1 MIINDYKLLDQLWM
15 ENDELSEYDE
25 LDLSNQNVLDKLTT
39 IKKIN
44 ISFNSKD
51 SLDSIKNTIS
61 QLCFLIDK
69 CPNLEFVRIFSLSA
83 DSKKLNV
90 NNLLDILVKH
100 GVNRVIIS
108 GFDYNY
114 LTLYNMVLSSDS
126 ETIVSLDKIN
136 DPVSGFTYIFGKE
149 DLRKKLRFDSHGN
162 EDLNALYTELFFG
175 SISLEKYEKYKK
187 YLTNYNDL
195 YISIG
200 NVNDLDL
207 SKLES
212 IKQDTHIKGI
222 YIKCGYDKDKNAQY
236 YSIEEYENIRRVID
250 NIIRMIKLPKAD
262 DPNREKM
269 IFSQIYKILGKNI
282 RYDHYA
288 ISDEGKKD
296 EGLSRDCRNL
306 KNGLLGV
313 NRNNKKELL
322 TVCAGYATILQ
333 NVCACFGIKCDYI
346 SSSSKEVEEPGVFH
360 MDPSK
365 RIYENGTNDP
375 MGHGYNAVY
384 LDGKAYLCDLTWD
397 ADLMKLDKLGRHFLK
412 SYEEFYSSHK
422 DEGFSSDNVTVV
434 TQDGKTIRSLDP
446 SVFVH
451 SCSYEE
457 QIQLFGSAAKENID
471 EMISEG
477 YLADFAMK
485 NIEYIKQVKGN
496 VGMLEYI
503 KLIQL
508 IHALEEYI
516 KSPKFKERA
525 GWAGQSVNNEITDE
539 NGNVIGKKNF
549 VFYPGARDL
558 SPSDAV
564 DEVTSMEEKQWKM
577 R

>member
-1 MIINDYKLLDQLWM
+1 MIINDYKLLNQLWM

-25 LDLSNQNVLDKLTT
+25 LDLSNQDVLNKLTA

-61 QLCFLIDK
+61 QLCILIDK
-69 CPNLEFVRIFSLSA
+69 CPNLEFAKVFSLSQ

-90 NNLLDILVKH
+90 NNLIDMLVSH
-100 GVNRVIIS
+100 RINRIVIS
-108 GFDYNY
+108 GFNYDY
-114 LTLYNMVLSSDS
+114 LSLYNKMLSSDN
-126 ETIVSLDKIN
+126 ETIVSLDKIS
-136 DPVSGFTYIFGKE
+136 DPVSGFTYIFGSE
-149 DLRKKLRFDSHGN
+149 ELRKKLHFDYHGN
-162 EDLNALYTELFFG
+162 EELNALYKELRFG
-175 SISLEKYEKYKK
+175 SISLENYEKYKS
-187 YLTNYNDL
+187 YLTNYKDL

-207 SKLES
+207 NKLES
-212 IKQDTHIKGI
+212 IKNDNHIKGI
-222 YIKCGYDKDKNAQY
+222 HIKCGYDKDKNAQY
-236 YSIEEYENIRRVID
+236 YSIEEYENIRKVID

-262 DPNREKM
+262 DPNRDKL
-269 IFSQIYKILGKNI
+269 IFAQIYKILGKNI

-296 EGLSRDCRNL
+296 KELSCNCRNL

-313 NRNNKKELL
+313 SRNGKRELL

-333 NVCACFGIKCDYI
+333 NVCACFNIKCDYI
-346 SSSSKEVEEPGVFH
+346 SSSSKEIEEPGVFIVSG
-360 MDPSK
+360 PRK
-365 RIYENGTNDP
+365 YENGTSDP
-375 MGHGYNAVY
+375 MGHGYNAAY

-412 SYEEFYSSHK
+412 SYEEFYKSHK
-422 DEGFSSDNVTVV
+422 DEGFSSDNVTIV
-434 TQDGKTIRSLDP
+434 TQNGEVQRSLNEEL
-446 SVFVH
+446 FVH

-485 NIEYIKQVKGN
+485 NIEYIKQVKGK

-508 IHALEEYI
+508 IHELEEYI
-516 KSPKFKERA
+516 KSSEFKERA
-525 GWAGQSVNNEITDE
+525 GWAAQGVDNEITDE
-539 NGNVIGKKNF
+539 NGNVVEKKNF